1 MRLNTQTLPQ
11 VAAQTPGYD
20 RAQITTGIVHLG
32 VGAFQRA
39 HQAVYIDDLLAK
51 DPQWGIVGASLRSGA
66 TAQAL
71 NPQDG
76 LYSVTTKSGDGES
89 CRVIGSLQK
98 VITAPDDPE
107 ALIAQMAEPSVR
119 IVTMTVTEKGY
130 CFDPSRGELD
140 DTNPDI
146 QHDLDHPNTPRSAP
160 GFLVAAL
167 RRRMETKAGPFTVLS
182 CDNLPQNGDVV
193 RKVVTGLARL
203 VDPDLANWIE
213 DNVTFPATMVDRIV
227 PATTP
232 DDKGQV
238 EMALG
243 VTDEW
248 PIVTEPFGQ
257 WIIKENFCAGRPDF
271 ESVGAILTDDVHPF
285 ETMKLRMLNGSH
297 SALAYRGAL
306 AGHTTVAQAITDP
319 EIHAFISHMMQHEV
333 APNLTVP
340 SGIDLAAYQS
350 DLLARFANPT
360 LNHLLL
366 QIATDGS
373 QKLPQ
378 RILDPIR
385 DRIALGQSFDSLAQG
400 VAYWIRFITTRN
412 GDGYLF
418 PLNDPL
424 AADLRP
430 DTINSGEH
438 EEYLLRNTRVFG
450 HDLPQSEP
458 FMTAVQHALSNI
470 SL

>member
-1 MRLNTQTLPQ
+1 M
-11 VAAQTPGYD
+11 
-20 RAQITTGIVHLG
+20 
-32 VGAFQRA
+32 
-39 HQAVYIDDLLAK
+39 
-51 DPQWGIVGASLRSGA
+51 
-66 TAQAL
+66 
-71 NPQDG
+71 
-76 LYSVTTKSGDGES
+76 
-89 CRVIGSLQK
+89 IGSLQK

-107 ALIAQMAEPSVR
+107 ALIAQMAEPNVR
-119 IVTMTVTEKGY
+119 IVTLTVTEKGY

-182 CDNLPQNGDVV
+182 CDNLPQNGEVTN
-193 RKVVTGLARL
+193 KVVTGLARL
-203 VDPDLANWIE
+203 IDPDLANWIE
-213 DNVTFPATMVDRIV
+213 NNVTYPATMVDRIV

-232 DDKGQV
+232 DDKVQV
-238 EMALG
+238 AKALG

-257 WIIKENFCAGRPDF
+257 WVIEDNFCAGRPDF

-306 AGHTTVAQAITDP
+306 AGHSTVAQAIADP
-319 EIHAFISHMMQHEV
+319 EIQAFVKDMMQLEI
-333 APNLTVP
+333 APCLNVP

-350 DLLARFANPT
+350 DLLARFANPS
-360 LNHLLL
+360 LNHSLL

-378 RILDPIR
+378 RILDSIR
-385 DRIALGQSFDSLAQG
+385 DRLAQNEPFDRLAQS
-400 VAYWIRFITTRN
+400 VAYWLRFVTKKEGN
-412 GDGYLF
+412 EYLF

-430 DTINSGEH
+430 DGLKTEDH
-438 EEYLLRNTRVFG
+438 ESFLLRNSRIFG
-450 HDLPQSEP
+450 QDLPQSAI
-458 FMTAVQHALSNI
+458 FLAAVRKALKE
-470 SL
+470 LPH

>member
-1 MRLNTQTLPQ
+1 MKLNTQTLPQ
-11 VAAQTPGYD
+11 IAAQTPGYD

-39 HQAVYIDDLLAK
+39 HQAVYVDDLLTN
-51 DPQWGIVGASLRSGA
+51 DPRWGIVGASLRSAA

-89 CRVIGSLQK
+89 CRVVGSLQK

-107 ALIAQMAEPSVR
+107 ALIVQMAEPNVR

-130 CFDPSRGELD
+130 CFDPSRDELD

-146 QHDLDHPNTPRSAP
+146 QHDLNHPNTPRSAP

-182 CDNLPQNGDVV
+182 CDNLPQNGDVT
-193 RKVVTGLARL
+193 RKVVTGLAQQI
-203 VDPDLANWIE
+203 DPVLAKWIK

-232 DDKGQV
+232 DDKIQV
-238 EMALG
+238 ANALG

-257 WIIKENFCAGRPDF
+257 WVIEDNFCAGRPDF

-306 AGHTTVAQAITDP
+306 AGHTTVAQAIADP
-319 EIHAFISHMMQHEV
+319 EIHAFISDMMQHEV
-333 APNLTVP
+333 APNLNVP
-340 SGIDLAAYQS
+340 SGIDLAVYQS
-350 DLLARFANPT
+350 DLLARFSNPS
-360 LNHLLL
+360 LNHSLL

-385 DRIALGQSFDSLAQG
+385 DRIAQGQSFDGLAQG
-400 VAYWIRFITTRN
+400 VAYWIRFVTARQGN
-412 GDGYLF
+412 EYLF
-418 PLNDPL
+418 SLNDPL
-424 AADLRP
+424 AEDLRP
-430 DTINSGEH
+430 NDIKLGEH
-438 EEYLLRNTRVFG
+438 SESLLKNTRIFG
-450 HDLPQSEP
+450 HDLPKSEP
-458 FMTAVQHALSNI
+458 FMTAVLGALSK
-470 SL
+470 LPQ